1 MLNVAEKRIFSLIGI
16 FILINLFQAFIT
28 PISEDEAYYW
38 VWSQNLDWG
47 YFDHPP
53 MIAWWIST
61 GYHLFQ
67 NELGVRL
74 LTVLLNGFSLYFLW
88 KILLPKTNREF
99 QLFFLIW
106 GSVLVFNV
114 FGFLATPD
122 APLLFFTISYLFS
135 LKKFLEQT
143 SVFATFL
150 LGISFAGLMYSKYHG
165 ILVIVFTLLPLW
177 KLLGR
182 NPKFYLAVLGS
193 LVLYFPHIFWL
204 IQNEFVPIHYH
215 FLERSSDETFEFR
228 KLFNY
233 LGIYFLGAAPF
244 LSYFIF
250 TSIFRFRSD
259 QPFWK
264 SIWALAVLPGIFF
277 FLSIFKDNVQP
288 QWLLI
293 SFLAMALLMYRHYHE
308 KNLKWV
314 FKLGFA
320 GLVLVLILRILI
332 VLPGI
337 SPLYKNEN
345 FGKEA
350 GSFQVENAI
359 FEKYQEASVYKF
371 FNPEKNVAV
380 HRTLGNRHSQ
390 YSLWNW
396 EENFHGQT
404 ITYISPWVKAENSF
418 VGYKN
423 RDYYLKEIQNYQT
436 YHLIEIE
443 TIEGISAKPNER
455 IQLKINIRNGHK
467 RPIKIGGNSELK
479 LNVNYYQNLQYEI
492 LYSTEIL
499 TEEFELQP
507 AEEKELQIE
516 FQNISE
522 KEKYKAAIGIQY
534 TKVGTTYLSDEF
546 LINVL

>member
-1 MLNVAEKRIFSLIGI
+1 MAEKRIFSLIGI
-16 FILINLFQAFIT
+16 FILINLFQAFFT

-38 VWSQNLDWG
+38 VWSQNMDWG

-53 MIAWWIST
+53 MIAWWISA
-61 GYHLFQ
+61 GYNLFQ
-67 NELGVRL
+67 NELGLRL

-99 QLFFLIW
+99 QLFVLIW

-122 APLLFFTISYLFS
+122 APLLFFTIFYLFS

-143 SVFATFL
+143 SVFATVL

-165 ILVIVFTLLPLW
+165 ILVIVFTLLPLV
-177 KLLGR
+177 KLLWK

-193 LVLYFPHIFWL
+193 LVLYSPHINWL
-204 IQNEFVPIHYH
+204 IQNDFVPIHYH
-215 FLERSSDETFEFR
+215 FLERSSDESFEFR

-244 LSYFIF
+244 LSYFIL
-250 TSIFRFRSD
+250 TSVFRFRSD
-259 QPFWK
+259 QPFWR

-308 KNLKWV
+308 KSLKWV
-314 FKLGFA
+314 FRLGFT
-320 GLVLVLILRILI
+320 GLFLVLILRILI
-332 VLPGI
+332 ALPGI

-350 GSFQVENAI
+350 GSFEVENAI

-371 FNPEKNVAV
+371 FNPDKKVAV

-396 EENFHGQT
+396 EEDFHGKN
-404 ITYISPWVKAENSF
+404 ITYISPWVRAENSF
-418 VGYKN
+418 IGYKN

-436 YHLIEIE
+436 YDLIKIE
-443 TIEGISAKPNER
+443 TLEEISAKPNER
-455 IQLKINIRNGHK
+455 IQLKIKIRNGHN
-467 RPIKIGGNSELK
+467 RPVKIGGNSELK

-492 LYSTEIL
+492 LYSTGIL

-507 AEEKELQIE
+507 DEEKEIQIE
-516 FQNISE
+516 FQNAP
-522 KEKYKAAIGIQY
+522 KKGNYKAALGIY
-534 TKVGTTYLSDEF
+534 YAEVGTTYLSDP
-546 LINVL
+546 IMVNVL

>member
-1 MLNVAEKRIFSLIGI
+1 MPDKRIFSLIGI
-16 FILINLFQAFIT
+16 FILINLFQAFFT

-53 MIAWWIST
+53 MIAWWISA
-61 GYHLFQ
+61 GYNLFQ
-67 NELGVRL
+67 NELGLRL

-88 KILLPKTNREF
+88 KILLPKTKRHF
-99 QLFFLIW
+99 QLFVLIW

-122 APLLFFTISYLFS
+122 APLLFFTIFYLFS
-135 LKKFLEQT
+135 LKKFLEKT
-143 SVFATFL
+143 SVFATVL

-165 ILVIVFTLLPLW
+165 ILVIVFTLLPIVKLLW
-177 KLLGR
+177 K
-182 NPKFYLAVLGS
+182 NPNFYLAVLGS
-193 LVLYFPHIFWL
+193 LVLYSPHINWL
-204 IQNEFVPIHYH
+204 IQNDFVPIHYH
-215 FLERSSDETFEFR
+215 FLERSSDESFEFR

-244 LSYFIF
+244 LSYFILN
-250 TSIFRFRSD
+250 SVFRFRSD
-259 QPFWK
+259 QPFWR

-288 QWLLI
+288 QWFLI

-308 KNLKWV
+308 KSLKWV
-314 FKLGFA
+314 FKLGFT
-320 GLVLVLILRILI
+320 GLFLVLILRILI
-332 VLPGI
+332 ALPGV
-337 SPLYKNEN
+337 SPLYKNEH

-350 GSFQVENAI
+350 GSFEIENAI

-371 FNPEKNVAV
+371 FNPDKKVAV

-396 EENFHGQT
+396 EEDFHGKN
-404 ITYISPWVKAENSF
+404 ITYISPWVRAENSF
-418 VGYKN
+418 IGYKN

-436 YHLIEIE
+436 YDLIKIE
-443 TIEGISAKPNER
+443 TLEEISAKPNER
-455 IQLKINIRNGHK
+455 IQLKIKIRNGHN

-492 LYSTEIL
+492 LYATGIL
-499 TEEFELQP
+499 TEELELQP
-507 AEEKELQIE
+507 DEEKEIQIE
-516 FQNISE
+516 FQNLSE
-522 KEKYKAAIGIQY
+522 KGNFNAAIGIHY
-534 TKVGTTYLSDEF
+534 EKTGVSYVSSPIRIISL
-546 LINVL
+546 

>member
-1 MLNVAEKRIFSLIGI
+1 MPDKRIFSLIGI
-16 FILINLFQAFIT
+16 FILINLFQAFFT

-53 MIAWWIST
+53 MIAWWISA
-61 GYHLFQ
+61 GYNLFQ
-67 NELGVRL
+67 NELGLRL

-88 KILLPKTNREF
+88 KILLPKTKRHF
-99 QLFFLIW
+99 QLFVLIW

-122 APLLFFTISYLFS
+122 APLLFFTIFYLFS
-135 LKKFLEQT
+135 LKKFLEKT
-143 SVFATFL
+143 SVFATVL

-165 ILVIVFTLLPLW
+165 ILVIVFTLLPIVKLLW
-177 KLLGR
+177 K
-182 NPKFYLAVLGS
+182 NPNFYLAVLGS
-193 LVLYFPHIFWL
+193 LVLYSPHINWL
-204 IQNEFVPIHYH
+204 IQNDFVPIHYH
-215 FLERSSDETFEFR
+215 FLERSSDESFEFR

-244 LSYFIF
+244 LSYFILN
-250 TSIFRFRSD
+250 SVFRFRSD
-259 QPFWK
+259 QPFWR

-308 KNLKWV
+308 KSLKWV
-314 FKLGFA
+314 FKLGFT
-320 GLVLVLILRILI
+320 GLFLVLILRILI
-332 VLPGI
+332 ALPGV
-337 SPLYKNEN
+337 SPLYKNEH

-350 GSFQVENAI
+350 GSFEIENAI

-371 FNPEKNVAV
+371 FNPDKKVAV

-396 EENFHGQT
+396 EEDFHGKN
-404 ITYISPWVKAENSF
+404 ITYISPWVRAENSF
-418 VGYKN
+418 IGYKN
-423 RDYYLKEIQNYQT
+423 HDYYLKEIQNYQT
-436 YHLIEIE
+436 YDLIKIE
-443 TIEGISAKPNER
+443 TLEEISAKPNER
-455 IQLKINIRNGHK
+455 IQLKIKIRNGHN

-492 LYSTEIL
+492 LYATGIL
-499 TEEFELQP
+499 TEELELQP
-507 AEEKELQIE
+507 DEEKEIQIE
-516 FQNISE
+516 FQNLSE
-522 KEKYKAAIGIQY
+522 KGNFNAAIGIHY
-534 TKVGTTYLSDEF
+534 EKTGVSYVSSPIRIISL
-546 LINVL
+546 